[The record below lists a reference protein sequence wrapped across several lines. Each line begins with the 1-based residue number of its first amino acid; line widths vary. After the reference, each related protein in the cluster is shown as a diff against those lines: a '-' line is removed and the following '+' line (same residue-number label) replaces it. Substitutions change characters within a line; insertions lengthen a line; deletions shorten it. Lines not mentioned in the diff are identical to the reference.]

1 VRCNN
6 ESIDRDDTYKL
17 FCSGRNRV
25 LLFREAFHD
34 RVNSPRSL
42 IEIQS
47 LIVDR
52 FWRCHKRISIGVARY
67 RKERKERRV
76 NGIRRDERKR
86 EKERERDE
94 YRSRLRG
101 QRLVFKVWTDA
112 NPVSHERNFQGSWKM
127 DGRRQR
133 YRTIDDICIWY
144 IIQSPLLPPTYRQR
158 MLLIDHHKTV
168 GNTRLALVRDQ
179 KKKITNKVSSTDTI
193 PLLRLFQF
201 YSREKVNRFSL
212 SYNLTSNL

>member
-1 VRCNN
+1 
-6 ESIDRDDTYKL
+6 
-17 FCSGRNRV
+17 V

-86 EKERERDE
+86 EKERER
-94 YRSRLRG
+94 RVPISL
-101 QRLVFKVWTDA
+101 A
-112 NPVSHERNFQGSWKM
+112 
-127 DGRRQR
+127 
-133 YRTIDDICIWY
+133 RTAPR
-144 IIQSPLLPPTYRQR
+144 IQSVNGC
-158 MLLIDHHKTV
+158 K
-168 GNTRLALVRDQ
+168 
-179 KKKITNKVSSTDTI
+179 
-193 PLLRLFQF
+193 
-201 YSREKVNRFSL
+201 SRIS
-212 SYNLTSNL
+212 